1 MVVNKTKDI
10 DTKNKSDFHWFTFW
24 FDLTNWITQSVNHS
38 ATEMVKQVQPH
49 WNTVRPISLNCKS
62 RRFLNRMIVLA
73 KCQSKLTDN
82 YIAAQS
88 LI

>member
-10 DTKNKSDFHWFTFW
+10 ETKHKIDFHWFTFW

-49 WNTVRPISLNCKS
+49 
-62 RRFLNRMIVLA
+62 
-73 KCQSKLTDN
+73 
-82 YIAAQS
+82 
-88 LI
+88 